1 MSLQVSRN
9 PDVDFAPMKNESV
22 LFQTKT
28 NQFCLLN
35 ATATFLWNQLDQSRS
50 VSELADRLCQR
61 FDGVTTTEALRD
73 VEKLVEEL
81 GLLDC
86 MISSKV

>member
-1 MSLQVSRN
+1 MSVQVSRN
-9 PDVDFAPMKNESV
+9 PSVDFAPMRNESV
-22 LFQTKT
+22 LFQPKT

-35 ATATFLWNQLDQSRS
+35 ATATFLWTQLDQPRS

-61 FDGVTTTEALRD
+61 FDAVDMNDALRD

-81 GLLDC
+81 RSLECVVSLE
-86 MISSKV
+86 V

>member
-9 PDVDFAPMKNESV
+9 PGADFAPMKNESV
-22 LFQTKT
+22 LFQPKT

-35 ATATFLWNQLDQSRS
+35 ATATFLWSQLDQPRS
-50 VSELADRLCQR
+50 VSDLADRLCDR
-61 FDGVTTTEALRD
+61 FDGVTTAEALRD

-81 GLLDC
+81 RSLDC
-86 MISSKV
+86 LISSEA